1 MFLLCSHSSPLT
13 EGVSGDEPLAE
24 RGMRRLQARLVT
36 SSQGA
41 QSPSAPDEGA
51 AFNGWT
57 GLDER
62 RRQCCPDSVSGNALR
77 SRPRSSVAVS
87 KIAAVE
93 RRKARLSQRLRA
105 GGSPSQK
112 VPQLLSCVLTGAPPP
127 SGEANKR
134 PERGLGRQGK

>member
-1 MFLLCSHSSPLT
+1 MLLLCSIPFPLT

-24 RGMRRLQARLVT
+24 RGMRRLQARVVT

-41 QSPSAPDEGA
+41 QLPSAPDEGA

-62 RRQCCPDSVSGNALR
+62 RRKCCPDNVSGNALR

-93 RRKARLSQRLRA
+93 RRKVR
-105 GGSPSQK
+105 
-112 VPQLLSCVLTGAPPP
+112 VPVVRHA
-127 SGEANKR
+127 
-134 PERGLGRQGK
+134 